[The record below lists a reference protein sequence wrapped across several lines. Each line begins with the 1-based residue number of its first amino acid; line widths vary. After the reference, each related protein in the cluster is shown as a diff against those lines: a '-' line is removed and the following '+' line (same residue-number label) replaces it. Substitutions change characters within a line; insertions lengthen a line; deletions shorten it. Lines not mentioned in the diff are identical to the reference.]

1 MTCMRAM
8 PFVRSQTGSV
18 HAGLGLEVTQITAL
32 ATATSAVQSST
43 VFVQPVLTGIVNDF
57 IMRCHTTLWFGP
69 AACHPFGYCMCVRKH
84 NKKIVGGYVKKVT
97 QPFLAGRKAYACD
110 KKLVLTD
117 QQLVEMG
124 ARAQAITNALSADGP
139 RAFHFSL
146 LNVAKLAAAFV
157 LVRLFFA
164 LCGPK
169 AVCSEHIVALAY
181 KTRSCGSARH
191 KLWGQVKI
199 VDQCVQARAKLRS
212 EPWVITRSLRLQRP

>member
-8 PFVRSQTGSV
+8 PVVRSQTGSV
-18 HAGLGLEVTQITAL
+18 HAGPGLEVTQITAL
-32 ATATSAVQSST
+32 AKATCAVQSST

-139 RAFHFSL
+139 RAFHFSMSQYSPL
-146 LNVAKLAAAFV
+146 HLCWCAWSLPSAARKQFAASTLSPLHTKRALVGARVTNCVKGRSKVSTNVCRRAQ
-157 LVRLFFA
+157 
-164 LCGPK
+164 
-169 AVCSEHIVALAY
+169 
-181 KTRSCGSARH
+181 SCAPSLGSSHAR
-191 KLWGQVKI
+191 
-199 VDQCVQARAKLRS
+199 
-212 EPWVITRSLRLQRP
+212 